1 MENENK
7 VKSYEEYLAICKR
20 LHYNHN
26 TKKFDLHKL
35 TEECAKEKRRED
47 KRRK

>member
-7 VKSYEEYLAICKR
+7 VKSYEDYLAICKR
-20 LHYNHN
+20 LHYNHK

-35 TEECAKEKRRED
+35 AEEKRRED